1 MYSVLSFLSAHTWDI
16 SFFLS
21 IFLCHAHLQFPLLR
35 LTRGSLKCTSVPQSL
50 QCIKQL
56 NTIKKKSYSEP
67 IDIIKGHLTA
77 IWSFPPP
84 PKLITS
90 TDKCPSEFLL
100 LLSLKGHYQRRS
112 EHIFSAV
119 MLQMLN
125 LPRKWKTELIPLE
138 EKKTNTKNNHIHI
151 LQHQP
156 HLYSLAIPKKIAD
169 FQPVKPVMWKT
180 KFNSFT
186 ISWIPLL
193 LFNKRNQKIGEI
205 YFYGNRCSFPS
216 LLYTKHFWVLNSL
229 RAEPTPSGP
238 C

>member
-21 IFLCHAHLQFPLLR
+21 IFLCHARLQFPLLR
-35 LTRGSLKCTSVPQSL
+35 LTRGSIKVPQSL

-56 NTIKKKSYSEP
+56 NTIKKSYSEP
-67 IDIIKGHLTA
+67 IHIIKGHLTA
-77 IWSFPPP
+77 IWTFSPPL
-84 PKLITS
+84 KLITS

-138 EKKTNTKNNHIHI
+138 EKNEHQKQPYTHPTAPTTSVFFGHSKENHWFPTCEASHVEN
-151 LQHQP
+151 
-156 HLYSLAIPKKIAD
+156 KI
-169 FQPVKPVMWKT
+169 Q
-180 KFNSFT
+180 
-186 ISWIPLL
+186 
-193 LFNKRNQKIGEI
+193 LF
-205 YFYGNRCSFPS
+205 Y
-216 LLYTKHFWVLNSL
+216 H
-229 RAEPTPSGP
+229 
-238 C
+238 